1 MKKKRKK
8 RILSFVLTLILCLG
22 MTVPVY
28 AYDNGTFGQANIIS
42 AGNNHTAVIDAQNNL
57 WVWGSNRFGEIG
69 NNGQGDQIKKHFY
82 SNGEKTYPVQTRP
95 VMVMSNVTS
104 VSCGDGFT
112 AAIKDDG
119 TLWAWGNNLDG
130 QLGNGGA
137 GNSVGWNELG
147 YSGRIQTTPVKIMN
161 NVVAVSCGFS
171 HAFAIQADGSLWGW
185 GHNLYGQIGNG
196 GSSNDAWYSRVGKEI
211 PIQTIPV
218 KVMDN
223 VRSVCC
229 ADFCTVAVK
238 MDGTLWIWGDNSI
251 ISEQANSPMILK
263 DGVADAWIHMGYR
276 LYFRNIDNTIG
287 TFDDSS
293 LVPITTDVSSVALFE
308 RGTAFLKT
316 DGSLWMNG
324 DTYMQGEEGYQMF
337 KDVSAKRMDNVAAV
351 SVSSLMP
358 HAVVIRTDGSVWC
371 WGSNNDGEIGNGIN
385 SPDNKSTDLMQ
396 YTPYMVEGILAKLP

>member
-1 MKKKRKK
+1 MMKKKRKK

-22 MTVPVY
+22 VTVPVY
-28 AYDNGTFGQANIIS
+28 AYDSGTFGQANIIS

-57 WVWGSNRFGEIG
+57 WLWGSNRFGEIG
-69 NNGQGDQIKKHFY
+69 NNRQGDQIKKHFY

-119 TLWAWGNNLDG
+119 TLWAWGNNHDG

-137 GNSVGWNELG
+137 GNSTGWDEMG
-147 YSGRIQTTPVKIMN
+147 YSGPIQTTPVKIMD

-218 KVMDN
+218 KIMDN

-229 ADFCTVAVK
+229 GDFCTIAVK
-238 MDGTLWIWGDNSI
+238 MDGTLWIWGRNSI
-251 ISEQANSPMILK
+251 ISEQPNSPMMLK
-263 DGVADAWIHMGYR
+263 DGVSDAWIWDTSSR
-276 LYFRNIDNTIG
+276 LYFHNIDNTIG
-287 TFDDSS
+287 TFDDSG
-293 LVPITTDVSSVALFE
+293 LVPVITDVSSVASFMS
-308 RGTAFLKT
+308 GIVLKT
-316 DGSLWMNG
+316 DGSLWVRDNNS
-324 DTYMQGEEGYQMF
+324 TMQGVEKENMF
-337 KDVSAKRMDNVAAV
+337 NGVFVKQMDNVAAV
-351 SVSSLMP
+351 SVGN
-358 HAVVIRTDGSVWC
+358 HVAVIKMDGSVWC
-371 WGSNNDGEIGNGIN
+371 WGSNNDGEIGNGMN
-385 SPDNKSTDLMQ
+385 SPDNRSTGLTQ
-396 YTPYMVEGILAKLP
+396 STPYMVEGILAKLP